1 MGTTPKETPDL
12 LSGRPEM
19 PLVERD
25 DALALVDRMLAD
37 AHEGRG
43 GALLVEG
50 PAGIGKTRLVAA
62 ARARADST
70 GARGLRARAG
80 ELEHDFSYG
89 VVRQLFE
96 SPLAGTE
103 RADLLSGA
111 AALAGPLFDF
121 ARVGEVGG
129 ADPAYGTLH
138 GLYWLTV
145 NFAEQGPVLISVD
158 DLHWCDPPS
167 LRYLAYLV
175 RRLEGLGVLLLAT
188 VRPQV
193 DPESWVIDELVNDPA
208 ATLVRLEPL
217 TPDGVAALLADRL
230 GADPDREFSSAVHEW
245 TAGNPLLVRELFG
258 AALARGI
265 EPTEDGAR
273 EVRELAPERV
283 ARLVLHRI
291 APLGARSRALAE
303 AIAVLGDGA
312 ELIQAAELAG
322 LSGAD
327 AARAAQALQGID
339 VLRGGERL
347 AFAHPLVRR
356 AIYDRLDRPQR
367 EQAHARAA
375 ELLATGRA
383 APARVAAHLLAVSP
397 RDDPKLVVPLRA
409 AAREALA
416 QGAPDAAAAY
426 LARALAEPPAE
437 RDRDSVMLE
446 LGLAEVRVNP
456 TDGVPHLID
465 ALDRTDDEAALAEAT
480 TALGAALHQLARD
493 SEWPTFVD
501 RAMARMS
508 DERCIRR
515 VEADYIWL
523 ASYRPDEY
531 PTAKEHL
538 ARIPPKDCGDDAADR
553 LLLGLH
559 ASYAAREGKRPDE
572 ALELARSALAGG
584 VLIAARDTPVF
595 AVPVSVLVHLDRF
608 DEAIAMCDEAFAQA
622 RRIGSAYL
630 FAGAS
635 WLRADTWLRRGEIVE
650 AEADAASALE
660 AVKSAPLRGFHA
672 AWYTLGEASLHR
684 GDLPRAAS
692 YLDNPEQGEEDP
704 GAWEWAFVRGRRGI
718 LRAAQG
724 RHAEALDD
732 LLTAGS
738 WLGALGVINPTYLP
752 WRSEAALVLTRLGRS
767 EEALRLV
774 HEEVK
779 LARRWGAPR
788 GLGSAL
794 CSAGLV
800 VQGEEGVGLL
810 REAVEVLSDSPA
822 VLVRARASTELG
834 AALRRGNHR
843 SEARKLLAV
852 GLEFAE
858 RCGAS
863 ALVERARTELIATG
877 ARPRRAV
884 RTGVDAL
891 TPSERRVAQLAAK
904 GRTNRDIAQE
914 LFVTPKTIEVHLSHT
929 YQKLSIRSRSQLAAA
944 LSAHTDAS

>member
-1 MGTTPKETPDL
+1 
-12 LSGRPEM
+12 M
-19 PLVERD
+19 PLVERG
-25 DALALVDRMLAD
+25 DALALVDRLLAD
-37 AHEGRG
+37 AFEGRG
-43 GALLVEG
+43 GVLLVEG
-50 PAGIGKTRLVAA
+50 PAGIGKTRLVTAA
-62 ARARADST
+62 HARADSA

-89 VVRQLFE
+89 IVRQLFE
-96 SPLAGTE
+96 APLGGTE
-103 RADLLSGA
+103 RAALLAGA

-121 ARVGEVGG
+121 THVGEVGV

-145 NFAEQGPVLISVD
+145 NFAEQSPVLISVD

-167 LRYLAYLV
+167 LRYLAYLI
-175 RRLEGLGVLLLAT
+175 RRLEGLRVLVLAT
-188 VRPQV
+188 LRPQADSESPLIDQLAI
-193 DPESWVIDELVNDPA
+193 DPS
-208 ATLVRLEPL
+208 TTSVRLQAL
-217 TPDGVAALLADRL
+217 SRDGVATLLADRL
-230 GADPDREFSSAVHEW
+230 GADPDPEFSSAVHES
-245 TAGNPLLVRELFG
+245 TSGNPLLVRELVG

-265 EPTEDGAR
+265 EPTARGAR
-273 EVRELAPERV
+273 GVRELAPEGV

-312 ELIQAAELAG
+312 DVTQAAELAG
-322 LSGAD
+322 LSRDD
-327 AARAAQALQGID
+327 AARAARALQGID
-339 VLRGGERL
+339 VLRSGERL

-367 EQAHARAA
+367 EQLHARAA
-375 ELLATGRA
+375 ELLARSHA
-383 APARVAAHLLAVSP
+383 AHARVAAHLLAVSP
-397 RDDPKLVVPLRA
+397 RGSPALVVPLREA
-409 AAREALA
+409 GRQALA

-426 LARALAEPPAE
+426 LSRALAEPPAAA
-437 RDRDSVMLE
+437 DRPSVTLE
-446 LGLAEVRVNP
+446 LGLAEARVNP
-456 TDGVPHLID
+456 ADGVSHLID
-465 ALDRTDDEAALAEAT
+465 VLDHIDDDDALAEAT

-493 SEWPTFVD
+493 SEWPTLVD

-508 DERCIRR
+508 DTRCRRR

-531 PTAKEHL
+531 PTAKERL
-538 ARIPPKDCGDDAADR
+538 ARVPPEQCGGDPAGR

-559 ASYAAREGKRPDE
+559 ASYAAREGNRPDE
-572 ALELARSALAGG
+572 ALELARTALAAG
-584 VLIAARDTPVF
+584 VLIAARDAPVF

-608 DEAIAMCDEAFAQA
+608 DEATAMCDQALAHA

-630 FAGAS
+630 FAAAS
-635 WLRADTWLRRGEIVE
+635 WLRADTWLRRGDIAE
-650 AEADAASALE
+650 AEAEATSAIE
-660 AVKSAPLRGFHA
+660 AVKSVPLRGFHA
-672 AWYTLGEASLHR
+672 AWYTLGETSIHR

-704 GAWEWAFVRGRRGI
+704 GVWEWAFVRGRRGI

-724 RHAEALDD
+724 RLAEALDD

-738 WLGALGVINPTYLP
+738 WLGALGVINPAYLP

-774 HEEVK
+774 HEEVD
-779 LARRWGAPR
+779 LARTWGAPR
-788 GLGSAL
+788 ALGRAL

-800 VQGEEGVGLL
+800 VRGEEGVGLL
-810 REAVEVLSDSPA
+810 REAVQALTDSPS
-822 VLVRARASTELG
+822 VLVRARATTELG
-834 AALRRGNHR
+834 AALRRGNRR
-843 SEARKLLAV
+843 SEARELLAA
-852 GLEFAE
+852 GLELAE

-863 ALVERARTELIATG
+863 ALVEQARTELIATG
-877 ARPRRAV
+877 ARPRRSV

-891 TPSERRVAQLAAK
+891 TPSERRVAQLAAQ

-914 LFVTPKTIEVHLSHT
+914 LFVTPKTVEAHLSHT
-929 YQKLSIRSRSQLAAA
+929 YQKLAIRSRSQLASA
-944 LSAHTDAS
+944 LSARTDAT